1 MRFEFDEI
9 GFKDEIDLMNIER
22 QMQQN
27 YILNN
32 ETVGFNLDQLYNAID
47 NNKE

>member
-9 GFKDEIDLMNIER
+9 GFKDEIDLMNLER

-27 YILNN
+27 QLQNN
-32 ETVGFNLDQLYNAID
+32 QTLGFNLDQLYNTID
-47 NNKE
+47 NKE